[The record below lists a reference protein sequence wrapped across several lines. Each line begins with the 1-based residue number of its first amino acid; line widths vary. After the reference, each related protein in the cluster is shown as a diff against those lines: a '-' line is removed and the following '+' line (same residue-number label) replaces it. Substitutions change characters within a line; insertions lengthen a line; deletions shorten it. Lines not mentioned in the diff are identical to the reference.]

1 MMKNSIVV
9 IGGGES
15 GVGAAFLAN
24 KNGYDVFLSEFN
36 TIEKKYKKI
45 LKNNQINYEEGGH
58 TLEKFVKAREII
70 KSPGIS
76 NNSDIIIKI
85 KSKNIPIISEIEFA
99 YRFTNSI
106 LIAVTGSNGKTTTCS
121 LIYHILKSSG
131 KSVGLA
137 GNIGNSF
144 SFLTAKND
152 FEYVVLELSSFQLDD
167 IINFNPFISII
178 TNLSPDHLERYNYD
192 FQNYVNSKFNII
204 SNQSSSDY
212 FIYNNDDD
220 KIISELS
227 NRNINSIKIPFSYE
241 NIHGNN
247 LTYVK
252 NDNINSN
259 INNTSFMIPIE
270 NLSIKGKHNVQ
281 NNMAAA
287 TVAKILNISDQKIRE
302 SLGNFQSINHRLE
315 HVLTIQKVKYI
326 NDSKATNVN
335 AVYYALDSMKSST
348 VWIVGGVDKGNNYDD
363 LIPLVRE
370 KVKAIICIG
379 IDNSK
384 IIESFSP
391 FVEIIIENENMVE
404 AVKNAY
410 KIAEPKDNVLLS
422 PACSS
427 FDLFKNYED
436 RGNQF
441 KAAVRKL

>member
-1 MMKNSIVV
+1 MKNSIIV

-15 GVGAAFLAN
+15 GVGAAYLAS
-24 KNGYDVFLSEFN
+24 KKGYNVFLSEFN

-45 LKNNQINYEEGGH
+45 LDDNQINYEEGGH
-58 TLEKFVKAREII
+58 TLNKFFNANEVI
-70 KSPGIS
+70 KSPGVS
-76 NNSDIIIKI
+76 NNSDIILKI
-85 KSKNIPIISEIEFA
+85 KSKNIPVISEIEFA
-99 YRFTNSI
+99 FRFNNSI
-106 LIAVTGSNGKTTTCS
+106 LIGVTGSNGKTTTCS
-121 LIYHILKSSG
+121 LIHHILKSSG

-144 SFLTAKND
+144 SFLTAENN

-167 IINFNPFISII
+167 VIDFNPFISII
-178 TNLSPDHLERYNYD
+178 TNLTPDHLERYD
-192 FQNYVNSKFNII
+192 SSFQNYVNSKFKII
-204 SNQSSSDY
+204 SKQSSSDY

-220 KIISELS
+220 KINSELS
-227 NRNINSIKIPFSYE
+227 NRNINSIKIPFSFT
-241 NIHGNN
+241 NSSQDN
-247 LTYVK
+247 LTYVE

-259 INNTSFMIPIE
+259 INNTNFMIPIE

-281 NNMAAA
+281 NSMAAA

-302 SLGNFQSINHRLE
+302 SLGNFQTINHRLE

-348 VWIVGGVDKGNNYDD
+348 VWIVGGVDKGNNYED

-384 IIESFSP
+384 IIESFSS
-391 FVEIIIENENMVE
+391 FVDLIIENDNMIE

-410 KIAEPKDNVLLS
+410 KIAESKDSVLLS

-441 KAAVRKL
+441 KEAVRKL

>member
-1 MMKNSIVV
+1 MKNSIVV

-45 LKNNQINYEEGGH
+45 LEDNNINYEEGGH
-58 TLEKFVKAREII
+58 TLNKCFNAKEIV
-70 KSPGIS
+70 KSPGVS
-76 NNSDIIIKI
+76 NNSEIIIKI

-106 LIAVTGSNGKTTTCS
+106 LIGVTGSNGKTTTCS
-121 LIYHILKSSG
+121 LIYHILKNSG

-144 SFLTAKND
+144 SFLTAKNSFD
-152 FEYVVLELSSFQLDD
+152 YIVLELSSFQLDD
-167 IINFNPFISII
+167 VNDFNLFISII
-178 TNLSPDHLERYNYD
+178 INITPDHLERYEYD
-192 FQNYVNSKFNII
+192 FQNYVNSKFKIT
-204 SNQSSSDY
+204 SNQSSTDY
-212 FIYNNDDD
+212 FIYNSDDD
-220 KIISELS
+220 KINSELN
-227 NRNINSIKIPFSYE
+227 NRIINSTKISFSYKNNKE
-241 NIHGNN
+241 HN

-252 NDNINSN
+252 NNNINSH
-259 INNTSFMIPIE
+259 INNTNFMIPIE
-270 NLSIKGKHNVQ
+270 NLSIKGKHNIQ
-281 NNMAAA
+281 NSMAAA
-287 TVAKILNISDQKIRE
+287 TVAKILNISDEKIRE

-335 AVYYALDSMKSST
+335 AVYYALDTMKSST
-348 VWIVGGVDKGNNYDD
+348 IWIVGGVDKGNNYDE

-384 IIESFSP
+384 IIDSFSP
-391 FVEIIIENENMVE
+391 FVDLIIENDNMIE

-410 KIAEPKDNVLLS
+410 KIAESKDNVLLS

-427 FDLFKNYED
+427 FDIYKNYED

-441 KAAVRKL
+441 KEAVRKL

>member
-1 MMKNSIVV
+1 MKNSIIV

-15 GVGAAFLAN
+15 GVGAAYLAS
-24 KNGYDVFLSEFN
+24 KNGYNVFLSDFN

-45 LKNNQINYEEGGH
+45 LDDNQINYEEGGH
-58 TLEKFVKAREII
+58 TLNKFFNANEVI
-70 KSPGIS
+70 KSPGVS
-76 NNSDIIIKI
+76 NNSDIILKI
-85 KSKNIPIISEIEFA
+85 KSKNIPVISEIEFA
-99 YRFTNSI
+99 FRFNNSI
-106 LIAVTGSNGKTTTCS
+106 LIGVTGSNGKTTTCS
-121 LIYHILKSSG
+121 LIHHILKSSG

-144 SFLTAKND
+144 SFLTAENN

-167 IINFNPFISII
+167 VIDFNPFISII
-178 TNLSPDHLERYNYD
+178 TNLTPDHLERYD
-192 FQNYVNSKFNII
+192 SSFQNYVNSKFKII
-204 SNQSSSDY
+204 SNHSSSDY

-220 KIISELS
+220 KINSEIS
-227 NRNINSIKIPFSYE
+227 NRNIKSIKIPFSFT
-241 NIHGNN
+241 NSSQDN
-247 LTYVK
+247 LTYVE
-252 NDNINSN
+252 NNNINSN
-259 INNTSFMIPIE
+259 INNTNFMIPIE

-281 NNMAAA
+281 NSMAAA

-302 SLGNFQSINHRLE
+302 SLGNFQTINHRLE

-348 VWIVGGVDKGNNYDD
+348 VWIVGGVDKGNNYED

-384 IIESFSP
+384 IIESFSS
-391 FVEIIIENENMVE
+391 FVDLIIENDNMIE

-410 KIAEPKDNVLLS
+410 KIAESKDSVLLS

-441 KAAVRKL
+441 KEAVRKL

>member
-1 MMKNSIVV
+1 MKNSIIV

-15 GVGAAFLAN
+15 GVGAAYLAS
-24 KNGYDVFLSEFN
+24 KNGYNVFLSEFN

-45 LKNNQINYEEGGH
+45 LDDNQINYEEGGH
-58 TLEKFVKAREII
+58 TLNKFFNANEVI
-70 KSPGIS
+70 KSPGVS
-76 NNSDIIIKI
+76 NNSDIILKI
-85 KSKNIPIISEIEFA
+85 KSKNIPVISEIEFA
-99 YRFTNSI
+99 FRFNNSI
-106 LIAVTGSNGKTTTCS
+106 LIGVTGSNGKTTTCS
-121 LIYHILKSSG
+121 LIHHILKSSG

-144 SFLTAKND
+144 SFLTAENN

-167 IINFNPFISII
+167 VIDFNPFISII
-178 TNLSPDHLERYNYD
+178 TNLTPDHLERYD
-192 FQNYVNSKFNII
+192 SSFQNYVNSKFKII
-204 SNQSSSDY
+204 SNHSSSDY

-220 KIISELS
+220 KINSEIS
-227 NRNINSIKIPFSYE
+227 NRNIKSIKIPFSFT
-241 NIHGNN
+241 NSSQDN
-247 LTYVK
+247 LTYVE
-252 NDNINSN
+252 NNNINSN
-259 INNTSFMIPIE
+259 INNTNFMIPIE

-281 NNMAAA
+281 NSMAAA

-302 SLGNFQSINHRLE
+302 SLGNFQTINHRLE

-348 VWIVGGVDKGNNYDD
+348 VWIVGGVDKGNNYED

-384 IIESFSP
+384 IIESFSS
-391 FVEIIIENENMVE
+391 FVDLIIENDNMIE

-410 KIAEPKDNVLLS
+410 KIAESKDSVLLS

-441 KAAVRKL
+441 KEAVRKL